1 MPLPPAFTNELKVTY
16 HHDAYGDEYV
26 IRLHHPN
33 GYDSLCGCPGEQEAQ
48 LVSSLLALC
57 LQLGDVSFDEEM
69 ASHEGTAIRGVRISN
84 HSLDSY
90 LEMRGLADQAFGLLK
105 EFAK

>member
-1 MPLPPAFTNELKVTY
+1 MTLPPSFTKSLKITY
-16 HHDAYGDEYV
+16 HHDAHHDEYV

-57 LQLGDVSFDEEM
+57 LELGDVAFDEEM
-69 ASHEGTAIRGVRISN
+69 ASHEGTAISGVRIAN
-84 HSLDSY
+84 QSLDSY
-90 LEMRGLADQAFGLLK
+90 LEMQGLAEQAFGLLR
-105 EFAK
+105 EFTK